1 VRKRGAQK
9 STPGWGRIGRLDP
22 SIARRQP
29 AQADGR
35 QPALGRLPSV
45 SPASDHDV
53 CVIGGGVTGA
63 GIARDL
69 SLRGLSVLLLE
80 KGDWGAGTTGASSW
94 MIHGGPRYLEF
105 DWDTTRLSTQDAG
118 YIVSI
123 ARNLVYRVVF
133 LIPVLPHDR
142 NNIERMETAMEVYD
156 RFQPLKKAHP
166 HRRLTAEEAQQAEP
180 GLTPDLIG
188 AVTMEEWGVDPHRLV
203 YANVEDAVAHG
214 ARAMNHTKVIDLV
227 RDGGKVI
234 GVRYQAADGSTSEAR
249 ARVVVNATGP
259 WSPQV
264 SGLAGLSVEL
274 RPAKGIH
281 IVYPHRISNFSISAE
296 SVDGRDLLMVSHA
309 GFTLLGTTDDDF
321 YGDLDSVDVMQ
332 DEIEYLLQGF
342 ERVFPSIR
350 SYRPVRTTT
359 GVRPTLFKWRR
370 YEDELSR
377 RYEVIDHAKEG
388 VEGFVTIAGG
398 KLSMYRLMAEQTS
411 DAVCRKLGHQAVSTT
426 ATTPLPGNESEME
439 PAADLARRCG
449 IPALA
454 AVKLQSRHGT
464 RAEKVLDG
472 GRAARL
478 VCRCEPMTEAELA
491 YSARSEQVR
500 SLADAFRRV
509 GLAAGP
515 CAGAACVLRA
525 AEVIGAELGWSAS
538 QRFDAARE
546 FVRGAWLGRA
556 PVLGHAG
563 WAQEELAQ
571 GAMRGL
577 LN

>member
-1 VRKRGAQK
+1 
-9 STPGWGRIGRLDP
+9 
-22 SIARRQP
+22 
-29 AQADGR
+29 
-35 QPALGRLPSV
+35 V

-123 ARNLVYRVVF
+123 ARNFVYRVVF

-166 HRRLTAEEAQQAEP
+166 HRRLTAEEARQAEP

-203 YANVEDAVAHG
+203 WANVQDAIAHG
-214 ARAMNHTKVIDLV
+214 ARAMNHTTVIDLV

-234 GVRYQAADGSTSEAR
+234 GVRYRAADGSTSEAR

-264 SGLAGLSVEL
+264 SGLAGLSVDL

-332 DEIEYLLQGF
+332 DEVEYLLQGI

-411 DAVCRKLGHQAVSTT
+411 DAVCRKLGHQAASTT

-472 GRAARL
+472 GRNARL

-525 AEVIGAELGWSAS
+525 AEVIGMELGWSAS

-556 PVLGHAG
+556 PVLGHSG

>member
-1 VRKRGAQK
+1 MSSWGPL
-9 STPGWGRIGRLDP
+9 ST
-22 SIARRQP
+22 
-29 AQADGR
+29 
-35 QPALGRLPSV
+35 
-45 SPASDHDV
+45 DV
-53 CVIGGGVTGA
+53 VVVGGGVTGA
-63 GIARDL
+63 GVARDL

-80 KGDWGAGTTGASSW
+80 KGDWGGGTSGASSW

-118 YIVSI
+118 YIVTI
-123 ARNLVYRVVF
+123 ARNLVYRVLF
-133 LIPVLPHDR
+133 IIPVLPHDR

-166 HRRLTAEEAQQAEP
+166 HRRLTAAEALQAEP
-180 GLTPDLIG
+180 GLSPDIVG

-203 YANVEDAVAHG
+203 YANVADAIAHG
-214 ARAMNHTKVIDLV
+214 ARALNHTRVTDLI

-234 GVRYQAADGSTSEAR
+234 GVRYRGPDGGTTEAR

-259 WSPQV
+259 WSPEV
-264 SGLAGLSVEL
+264 SGMAGVPVQL

-296 SVDGRDLLMVSHA
+296 SIDGRDLLMVAHG

-321 YGDLDSVDVMQ
+321 YGDLDSVDVLE
-332 DEIEYLLQGF
+332 DEVDYLLQAF
-342 ERVFPSIR
+342 ERVFPTIR

-377 RYEVIDHAKEG
+377 RYEVIDHAGQG

-398 KLSMYRLMAEQTS
+398 KLSMYRLMAEETS
-411 DAVCRKLGHQAVSTT
+411 DAVCRKLGHQAPCTT
-426 ATTPLPGNESEME
+426 AMQPLPGNESDPTPPREL
-439 PAADLARRCG
+439 AARCG
-449 IPALA
+449 ITALA
-454 AVKLQSRHGT
+454 ALKLQSRHGSD
-464 RAEKVLDG
+464 AEKVLDEG
-472 GRAARL
+472 ATSRM
-478 VCRCEPMTEAELA
+478 VCRCEPVTEAELIYA
-491 YSARSEQVR
+491 ARHEQVR
-500 SLADAFRRV
+500 TLPDAFRRV

-525 AEVIGAELGWSAS
+525 GEIIGRELGWSSA
-538 QRFDAARE
+538 QRFEAARE
-546 FVRGAWLGRA
+546 FIAGAWLGRA

-563 WAQEELAQ
+563 WAEEELAQ
-571 GAMRGL
+571 GAMRAL
-577 LN
+577 RT

>member
-1 VRKRGAQK
+1 M
-9 STPGWGRIGRLDP
+9 
-22 SIARRQP
+22 
-29 AQADGR
+29 
-35 QPALGRLPSV
+35 
-45 SPASDHDV
+45 
-53 CVIGGGVTGA
+53 IGGGVTGA
-63 GIARDL
+63 GVARDL

-80 KGDWGAGTTGASSW
+80 KGDWGGGTSGASSW

-105 DWDTTRLSTQDAG
+105 DWETTRLSTQDAG
-118 YIVSI
+118 HIVTI

-133 LIPVLPHDR
+133 IIPVLPHDR

-166 HRRLTAEEAQQAEP
+166 HRRLTADEARQAEP
-180 GLTPDLIG
+180 GLSPDVIG

-214 ARAMNHTKVIDLV
+214 ARALNHTRVIDLI

-234 GVRYQAADGSTSEAR
+234 GVRYRASDGSISEAR
-249 ARVVVNATGP
+249 ARAVVNATGP
-259 WSPQV
+259 WSPEV
-264 SGLAGLSVEL
+264 SGMAGVPVRL

-296 SVDGRDLLMVSHA
+296 SIDGRDLLMVSHA

-321 YGDLDSVDVMQ
+321 YGDLDSVDVLE
-332 DEIEYLLQGF
+332 DEVDYLLQAF

-350 SYRPVRTTT
+350 EYRSVRTTA
-359 GVRPTLFKWRR
+359 GVRPTLYKWRR

-377 RYEVIDHAKEG
+377 EYEVIDHAAQG

-398 KLSMYRLMAEQTS
+398 KLSMYRLMAEETS
-411 DAVCRKLGHQAVSTT
+411 DTVCRKLGHQARSTT
-426 ATTPLPGNESEME
+426 ATTPLPGNESDME
-439 PAADLARRCG
+439 SPAELARRCD

-454 AVKLQSRHGT
+454 AIKLQSRHGC
-464 RAEKVLDG
+464 RAERVLDDARG
-472 GRAARL
+472 GRL
-478 VCRCEPMTEAELA
+478 VCRCEPITEAELA
-491 YSARSEQVR
+491 YAARSEQVR

-509 GLAAGP
+509 SLTAGP
-515 CAGAACVLRA
+515 CAGAACVMRA
-525 AEVIGAELGWSAS
+525 AEVIGGELGWSAS
-538 QRFDAARE
+538 QRFDAVRE
-546 FVRGAWLGRA
+546 FVRGSWLGRA
-556 PVLGHAG
+556 PVLGRAG

-577 LN
+577 ELNGTR

>member
-1 VRKRGAQK
+1 M
-9 STPGWGRIGRLDP
+9 
-22 SIARRQP
+22 
-29 AQADGR
+29 
-35 QPALGRLPSV
+35 

-63 GIARDL
+63 GVARDL

-80 KGDWGAGTTGASSW
+80 KGDWGAGTTGGSSW
-94 MIHGGPRYLEF
+94 MIHGGPQYLEF

-156 RFQPLKKAHP
+156 RFQPFKKAHP
-166 HRRLTAEEAQQAEP
+166 HRRLTADEARQAEP
-180 GLTPDLIG
+180 GLTPDVVG
-188 AVTMEEWGVDPHRLV
+188 AVTMEEWGVDPYRLV

-214 ARAMNHTKVIDLV
+214 ARALNHTEVVGLV
-227 RDGGKVI
+227 RDGGRVI
-234 GVRYQAADGSTSEAR
+234 GAQYRTADGATSEAR

-259 WSPQV
+259 WSPKI
-264 SGLAGLSVEL
+264 SGLAGLTVKL

-281 IVYPHRISNFSISAE
+281 IVYPHRISNFSISTE

-309 GFTLLGTTDDDF
+309 GFTLLGTTDDDY
-321 YGDLDSVDVMQ
+321 YGDLDSVDVLE
-332 DEIEYLLQGF
+332 DEVDYLLQAF

-350 SYRPVRTTT
+350 EYRPVRATAA
-359 GVRPTLFKWRR
+359 VRPTLFKWRR

-377 RYEVIDHAKEG
+377 RYQIIDHAVEG
-388 VEGFVTIAGG
+388 VEGFVTITGG

-411 DAVCRKLGHQAVSTT
+411 DAVCRKLGHQAACTT
-426 ATTPLPGNESEME
+426 ATSPLPGNESDME
-439 PAADLARRCG
+439 PASELARRCG

-454 AVKLQSRHGT
+454 AVRLQSRHGS
-464 RAEKVLDG
+464 RSERVLEG
-472 GRAARL
+472 GRAGRL
-478 VCRCEPMTEAELA
+478 VCRCEPITEAELA
-491 YSARSEQVR
+491 YSARHEQVR
-500 SLADAFRRV
+500 SLTDAFRRV
-509 GLAAGP
+509 GMAAGP
-515 CAGAACVLRA
+515 CAGSACVLRA
-525 AEVIGAELGWSAS
+525 AEVVGAELGWSAS

-546 FVRGAWLGRA
+546 YVRGAWLGRA
-556 PVLGHAG
+556 AVLGHAG

-571 GAMRGL
+571 GALRGL
-577 LN
+577 IN

>member
-1 VRKRGAQK
+1 
-9 STPGWGRIGRLDP
+9 
-22 SIARRQP
+22 
-29 AQADGR
+29 
-35 QPALGRLPSV
+35 
-45 SPASDHDV
+45 
-53 CVIGGGVTGA
+53 
-63 GIARDL
+63 
-69 SLRGLSVLLLE
+69 
-80 KGDWGAGTTGASSW
+80 
-94 MIHGGPRYLEF
+94 
-105 DWDTTRLSTQDAG
+105 
-118 YIVSI
+118 
-123 ARNLVYRVVF
+123 
-133 LIPVLPHDR
+133 
-142 NNIERMETAMEVYD
+142 
-156 RFQPLKKAHP
+156 
-166 HRRLTAEEAQQAEP
+166 
-180 GLTPDLIG
+180 
-188 AVTMEEWGVDPHRLV
+188 MEEWGVDPHRLV

-214 ARAMNHTKVIDLV
+214 ARAMNHTRVVELI

-234 GVRYQAADGSTSEAR
+234 GVRYRASDGAVTDAR

-259 WSPQV
+259 WSPEV
-264 SGLAGLSVEL
+264 SKLAGVEVRL

-296 SVDGRDLLMVSHA
+296 SIDGRDLLMVSHA

-321 YGDLDSVDVMQ
+321 YGDLDSVDVHE
-332 DEIEYLLQGF
+332 DEVDYLLEAF

-359 GVRPTLFKWRR
+359 GVRPTLYKWRR

-377 RYEVIDHAKEG
+377 RYEVIDHATEG

-411 DAVCRKLGHQAVSTT
+411 DAVCRKLGHQAKCTT
-426 ATTPLPGNESEME
+426 ATTPLPGNESDME
-439 PAADLARRCG
+439 PASELARRCG

-454 AVKLQSRHGT
+454 VIKLQSRHGSH
-464 RAEKVLDG
+464 AEKVLDG
-472 GRAARL
+472 ASAGRL
-478 VCRCEPMTEAELA
+478 VCRCEPITEAELA
-491 YSARSEQVR
+491 YAARHEQVR
-500 SLADAFRRV
+500 TLADAFRRV

-515 CAGAACVLRA
+515 CAGAACVMRA
-525 AEVIGAELGWSAS
+525 AEVIGTELGWSAS
-538 QRFDAARE
+538 QRFDAVRE

>member
-1 VRKRGAQK
+1 M
-9 STPGWGRIGRLDP
+9 SPP
-22 SIARRQP
+22 SA
-29 AQADGR
+29 
-35 QPALGRLPSV
+35 
-45 SPASDHDV
+45 HDV

-63 GIARDL
+63 GVARDL

-80 KGDWGAGTTGASSW
+80 KGDWGGGTSGASSW

-105 DWDTTRLSTQDAG
+105 DWDTTRISTKDAG

-166 HRRLTAEEAQQAEP
+166 HRRLSPSEALRAEP

-214 ARAMNHTKVIDLV
+214 ARAINHTRVVDLV

-234 GVRYQAADGSTSEAR
+234 GVRYRGSDGALSEAR

-259 WSPQV
+259 WSPEV
-264 SGLAGLSVEL
+264 SGMAGVPVQL

-281 IVYPHRISNFSISAE
+281 IIYPHRISNFSISAE
-296 SVDGRDLLMVSHA
+296 SIDGRDLLMVSHG

-321 YGDLDSVDVMQ
+321 YGDLDSVDVLQ
-332 DEIEYLLQGF
+332 DEVDYLLQGI
-342 ERVFPSIR
+342 ERVFPAIR
-350 SYRPVRTTT
+350 RYRPVRTTT
-359 GVRPTLFKWRR
+359 GVRPTLYKWRR

-377 RYEVIDHAKEG
+377 RYEVIDHAAEG

-411 DAVCRKLGHQAVSTT
+411 DAVCRKLGHQAPCTT
-426 ATTPLPGNESEME
+426 ATRPLPGNESDVE
-439 PAADLARRCG
+439 PPAELARRCG

-454 AVKLQSRHGT
+454 VIKLQSRHGSN
-464 RAEKVLDG
+464 AGKVLEEAG
-472 GRAARL
+472 TGRL
-478 VCRCEPMTEAELA
+478 LCRCEPITEAELVFA
-491 YSARSEQVR
+491 ARHEQVR

-509 GLAAGP
+509 GLAGGP
-515 CAGAACVLRA
+515 CAGAACVMRA
-525 AEVIGAELGWSAS
+525 GEVIGRELGWSAT
-538 QRFDAARE
+538 QRFDAVRE
-546 FVRGAWLGRA
+546 FVQGSWLGRA
-556 PVLGHAG
+556 PVLGHSG
-563 WAQEELAQ
+563 WAQEEMAQ

-577 LN
+577 KV

>member
-1 VRKRGAQK
+1 M
-9 STPGWGRIGRLDP
+9 SP
-22 SIARRQP
+22 SSA
-29 AQADGR
+29 
-35 QPALGRLPSV
+35 
-45 SPASDHDV
+45 HDV

-80 KGDWGAGTTGASSW
+80 KGDWGGGTSGASSW

-105 DWDTTRLSTQDAG
+105 DWDTTRTSTKDAG

-133 LIPVLPHDR
+133 IIPVLPHDR

-166 HRRLTAEEAQQAEP
+166 HRRLSPAEALQAEP

-203 YANVEDAVAHG
+203 YANVQDAVAHG
-214 ARAMNHTKVIDLV
+214 ARALNHTRVIDLV

-234 GVRYQAADGSTSEAR
+234 GVRYRGPDGVISEAR

-259 WSPQV
+259 WSPEV
-264 SGLAGLSVEL
+264 SGMAGVPVQL

-281 IVYPHRISNFSISAE
+281 IIYPHRISNFSISAE
-296 SVDGRDLLMVSHA
+296 SIDGRDLLMVSHS

-321 YGDLDSVDVMQ
+321 YGDLDSIDVLQ
-332 DEIEYLLQGF
+332 DEVDYLLQGI
-342 ERVFPSIR
+342 ERVFPTIR
-350 SYRPVRTTT
+350 QYRPVRTTT
-359 GVRPTLFKWRR
+359 GVRPTLYKWRR
-370 YEDELSR
+370 TEDELSR
-377 RYEVIDHAKEG
+377 RYEVIDHAGEG

-411 DAVCRKLGHQAVSTT
+411 DAVCRKLGHQAPCTT
-426 ATTPLPGNESEME
+426 ATRPLPGNESDVE
-439 PAADLARRCG
+439 PPADLARRFG

-454 AVKLQSRHGT
+454 AVKLQTRHGSN
-464 RAEKVLDG
+464 AGKVLDEG
-472 GRAARL
+472 GTGRL
-478 VCRCEPMTEAELA
+478 LCRCEPITEAELIFA
-491 YSARSEQVR
+491 TRHEQVR

-509 GLAAGP
+509 GVAGGP
-515 CAGAACVLRA
+515 CAGAACVMRA
-525 AEVIGAELGWSAS
+525 AEVIGRELGWSAT
-538 QRFDAARE
+538 QRFDAVRE
-546 FVRGAWLGRA
+546 FVQGSWLGRA

-563 WAQEELAQ
+563 WAQEEMAQ

-577 LN
+577 TI

>member
-1 VRKRGAQK
+1 M
-9 STPGWGRIGRLDP
+9 
-22 SIARRQP
+22 
-29 AQADGR
+29 
-35 QPALGRLPSV
+35 
-45 SPASDHDV
+45 
-53 CVIGGGVTGA
+53 TGA

-80 KGDWGAGTTGASSW
+80 KGDWGGGTSGGSSW

-105 DWDTTRLSTQDAG
+105 DWGTTRLSTQDAG
-118 YIVSI
+118 HIVTI

-133 LIPVLPHDR
+133 IIPVLPHDR

-166 HRRLTAEEAQQAEP
+166 HKRLTAEEARQAEP
-180 GLTPDLIG
+180 GLSPDVIG
-188 AVTMEEWGVDPHRLV
+188 AVTMEEWGIDPHRLV

-214 ARAMNHTKVIDLV
+214 TRALNHTKVVDLV
-227 RDGGKVI
+227 RDEGKVI
-234 GVRYQAADGSTSEAR
+234 GVRYRSSDGAMSDAR

-259 WSPQV
+259 WAPEV
-264 SGLAGLSVEL
+264 SGMAARPVQL

-321 YGDLDSVDVMQ
+321 YGDLDSVDVHE
-332 DEIEYLLQGF
+332 DEVDYLLQAF

-350 SYRPVRTTT
+350 SYRPVRATT
-359 GVRPTLFKWRR
+359 GVRPTLYKWRR

-377 RYEVIDHAKEG
+377 RYEVIDHAAEG

-398 KLSMYRLMAEQTS
+398 KLSMYRLMAEETS
-411 DAVCRKLGHQAVSTT
+411 DAVCRKLGHQAPCTT
-426 ATTPLPGNESEME
+426 ATSPLPGSESNME
-439 PAADLARRCG
+439 PAGELARRCG

-454 AVKLQSRHGT
+454 AIKLQSRHGS
-464 RAEKVLDG
+464 RAEKVMDG
-472 GRAARL
+472 ALGGRL
-478 VCRCEPMTEAELA
+478 VCRCEPLTEAELA
-491 YSARSEQVR
+491 YAARQEQVR

-515 CAGAACVLRA
+515 CAGAACVVRA

-546 FVRGAWLGRA
+546 FVRAAWLGRA

-577 LN
+577 FN

>member
-1 VRKRGAQK
+1 M
-9 STPGWGRIGRLDP
+9 
-22 SIARRQP
+22 
-29 AQADGR
+29 
-35 QPALGRLPSV
+35 
-45 SPASDHDV
+45 

-80 KGDWGAGTTGASSW
+80 KGDWGGGTSGASSW

-118 YIVSI
+118 HIVTI

-166 HRRLTAEEAQQAEP
+166 HRRLTADEARQAEP
-180 GLTPDLIG
+180 GLSPEVIG

-214 ARAMNHTKVIDLV
+214 ARALNHTKVIGLI

-234 GVRYQAADGSTSEAR
+234 GVRYRSSDGSISEAR
-249 ARVVVNATGP
+249 ARAVVNATGP
-259 WSPQV
+259 WSPEI
-264 SGLAGLSVEL
+264 SGMAGVPIRL

-296 SVDGRDLLMVSHA
+296 SIDGRDLLMVSHA

-321 YGDLDSVDVMQ
+321 YGDLDSVDVLE
-332 DEIEYLLQGF
+332 DEVDYLLQAF
-342 ERVFPSIR
+342 ERVFPSIKE
-350 SYRPVRTTT
+350 YRPVRTTA
-359 GVRPTLFKWRR
+359 GVRPTLYKWRR

-377 RYEVIDHAKEG
+377 EYEVIDHAAQG
-388 VEGFVTIAGG
+388 VGGFVTIAGG
-398 KLSMYRLMAEQTS
+398 KLSMYRLMAEETS
-411 DAVCRKLGHQAVSTT
+411 DAVCRKLGHQARSTT
-426 ATTPLPGNESEME
+426 AATPLPGSESDME
-439 PAADLARRCG
+439 PPTDLARRCG
-449 IPALA
+449 IPVLA
-454 AVKLQSRHGT
+454 AMKLQSRHGC

-472 GRAARL
+472 ARSGRL
-478 VCRCEPMTEAELA
+478 VCRCEPITEAELA
-491 YSARSEQVR
+491 YAARSEQVR
-500 SLADAFRRV
+500 SLTDAFRRV
-509 GLAAGP
+509 SLTAGP
-515 CAGAACVLRA
+515 CAGAACVMRA
-525 AEVIGAELGWSAS
+525 AEVIGGELGWSAS
-538 QRFDAARE
+538 QRFDAVRE
-546 FVRGAWLGRA
+546 FVRGSWLGRA
-556 PVLGHAG
+556 PVLGRTG

-577 LN
+577 GLNGTR

>member
-1 VRKRGAQK
+1 
-9 STPGWGRIGRLDP
+9 
-22 SIARRQP
+22 
-29 AQADGR
+29 
-35 QPALGRLPSV
+35 V
-45 SPASDHDV
+45 SPPSDHDV

-80 KGDWGAGTTGASSW
+80 KGDWGAGTTGGSSW

-105 DWDTTRLSTQDAG
+105 DWETTRLSTQDAG

-133 LIPVLPHDR
+133 IIPVLPHDR

-166 HRRLTAEEAQQAEP
+166 HTRLTAEEALLAEP
-180 GLTPDLIG
+180 GLTKELIG

-214 ARAMNHTKVIDLV
+214 ARAMNHTRVIDLI

-234 GVRYQAADGSTSEAR
+234 GVRYRTADGAVSEAR
-249 ARVVVNATGP
+249 ARVVVNASGP
-259 WSPQV
+259 WSPDV
-264 SGLAGLSVEL
+264 SGMAGVPVKL

-296 SVDGRDLLMVSHA
+296 SIDGRDLLMVSHA

-321 YGDLDSVDVMQ
+321 YGDLDSVDILQ
-332 DEIEYLLQGF
+332 DEVDYLLQAF

-350 SYRPVRTTT
+350 SYRPVRTTAA
-359 GVRPTLFKWRR
+359 VRPTLYKWRR

-377 RYEVIDHAKEG
+377 RYEVIDHAAQG

-411 DAVCRKLGHQAVSTT
+411 DAVCHKLGHQAKCTT
-426 ATTPLPGNESEME
+426 ATTALPGNESDME
-439 PAADLARRCG
+439 PAAELARRCG

-454 AVKLQSRHGT
+454 AVKLQSRHGS
-464 RAEKVLDG
+464 RAEKVLDDA
-472 GRAARL
+472 RAGRL
-478 VCRCEPMTEAELA
+478 VCRCEPLTEAELA
-491 YSARSEQVR
+491 YAARREQVR
-500 SLADAFRRV
+500 TLADAFRRV

-515 CAGAACVLRA
+515 CAGSACVMRA
-525 AEVIGAELGWSAS
+525 AEVIGRELGWSAS
-538 QRFDAARE
+538 QRFDAVRE

-556 PVLGHAG
+556 PVLARAG

-577 LN
+577 IT